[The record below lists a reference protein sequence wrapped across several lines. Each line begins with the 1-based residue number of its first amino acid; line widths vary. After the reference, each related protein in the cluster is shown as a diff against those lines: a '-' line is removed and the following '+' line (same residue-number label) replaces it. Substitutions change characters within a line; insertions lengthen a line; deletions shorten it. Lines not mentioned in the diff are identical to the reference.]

1 MNPKALLLCAVC
13 LAFASRGEEACVHPA
28 RGETRPV
35 SLAAVGRA
43 QEEIREKLALLVERA
58 GKLSPREP
66 YESGLPACRRR
77 EVRVVRT
84 EVPAPLVGKTI
95 GFGPSGRI
103 PAADI
108 RVATSARSLLEAD
121 ADALADP
128 ALSARLGVRCFP
140 TLVRARSEA
149 GLELV
154 ENP

>member
-1 MNPKALLLCAVC
+1 MNLKALVLCSLCVLSAP
-13 LAFASRGEEACVHPA
+13 RGEEACVHPS

-35 SLAAVGRA
+35 SLDAVRRA
-43 QEEIREKLALLVERA
+43 QEEIRGKLALLVERA

-77 EVRVVRT
+77 EVRAVRT

-103 PAADI
+103 PAADL
-108 RVATSARSLLEAD
+108 RVATSARNLLEVD

-149 GLELV
+149 ELELV